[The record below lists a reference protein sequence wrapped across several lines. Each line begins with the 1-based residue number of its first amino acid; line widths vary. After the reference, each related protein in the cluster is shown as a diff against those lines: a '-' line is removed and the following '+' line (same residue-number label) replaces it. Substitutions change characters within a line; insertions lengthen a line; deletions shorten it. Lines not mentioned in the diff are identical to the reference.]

1 MSFKRAEHWI
11 FLATKKRRVQD
22 FPYRYTF
29 PFHEL
34 GTTLTRKVSFLPEKH
49 VSWHLQQETV
59 FCNPLL
65 QLFIRRSF
73 LGTTAKNREVFR
85 TCQKFIKRD
94 EIFDEGNAIFAKT
107 GEVVGSLKARQLQ
120 TEKSGDP
127 PRKNSAIHRGK
138 LLRGDYFKW
147 KTNDRV
153 KQLIRILPP
162 AGRLPQFP
170 YRRLNSFHA
179 EELTETKEP
188 CSHHGIIPLSVG
200 GDGRNNK
207 KK

>member
-11 FLATKKRRVQD
+11 FLTTKKRCVQD

-34 GTTLTRKVSFLPEKH
+34 GATLTRKVSFLPEKH

-73 LGTTAKNREVFR
+73 LGTTAKNREAFR
-85 TCQKFIKRD
+85 TCQKFVKRD
-94 EIFDEGNAIFAKT
+94 QIFDECNAIFAKT
-107 GEVVGSLKARQLQ
+107 GQVVGSLNARQLQ

-127 PRKNSAIHRGK
+127 PRKNSVIHRRK
-138 LLRGDYFKW
+138 LLFRMEDERPSETINSYF
-147 KTNDRV
+147 TTRRPTSTISISQA
-153 KQLIRILPP
+153 KQLSRGGTNRDQRAVFSPWNNTAL
-162 AGRLPQFP
+162 GRW
-170 YRRLNSFHA
+170 RR
-179 EELTETKEP
+179 
-188 CSHHGIIPLSVG
+188 
-200 GDGRNNK
+200 
-207 KK
+207 